1 MVRGGAIKPSSL
13 AASGASTLKR
23 SRLAGVSSTAPGPG
37 SDGDSGSGGDSEDD
51 KGVGNDK

>member
-23 SRLAGVSSTAPGPG
+23 SRLAGVSTAPGPG